1 MNLRDGVLIID
12 AKSSNDSLE
21 SLAKE
26 ILLNIQEIKEVVVD
40 DTLGVESSALFS
52 LLASIR
58 KTAPEIKIDFLDKP
72 SVKIEGTGIV
82 SLDIRG

>member
-26 ILLNIQEIKEVVVD
+26 ILLNIEDVKEVIVD
-40 DTLGVESSALFS
+40 DALGVESSALFS
-52 LLASIR
+52 LLVSIR
-58 KTAPEIKIDFLDKP
+58 KTAPNIAIDFLDKP
-72 SVKIEGTGIV
+72 SINVEGIGIV